1 MKDAEFHVFL
11 AGKFIAFDISYF
23 GFDFYAELLAC
34 AYEKRV
40 HFYSLD
46 LLR

>member
-1 MKDAEFHVFL
+1 
-11 AGKFIAFDISYF
+11 
-23 GFDFYAELLAC
+23 LAC

-46 LLR
+46 LLRWQTQATNQKH